1 MSKIS
6 IKKLFS
12 GAALCLSLGLSAA
25 FPVTANAATAD
36 DAAAVARSLGFPEE
50 FIQQG
55 WNAFYANPEKYPPE
69 VIDSYIEIMKDMG
82 EDAIKQLI
90 IDSGGTVT
98 PPGAVT
104 TAPAVDIAPVTEK
117 TTAAAPG
124 TSTTPAAPST
134 PDKPSTPSTPD
145 DGSITLTMPDGST
158 FTRVSG
164 AKFAAMTLEEKRAYL
179 SSFTA
184 EQQSVFLANL
194 SPEDYK
200 SLLKQ
205 MDIDSKVQV
214 LDNMTKIT
222 DDMGLNI
229 TVDEL
234 TEDNLQLSMRD
245 ENGQLVAI
253 GSAGD
258 IVADTGYDR
267 RMLFAAAAG
276 LIAVGGTGVYI
287 LAKKCFRK
295 DENGV

>member
-1 MSKIS
+1 MNKI
-6 IKKLFS
+6 LFKRIFA

-25 FPVTANAATAD
+25 APLSANAASAA
-36 DAAAVARSLGFPEE
+36 DAAAVARSLGIPEE

-55 WNAFYANPEKYPPE
+55 WNAYYANPEKYPPE
-69 VIDSYIEIMKDMG
+69 VIDSYIEILYGMG
-82 EDAIKQLI
+82 QDAIDQLI
-90 IDSGGTVT
+90 RDNGGTVT
-98 PPGAVT
+98 PPQTVT
-104 TAPAVDIAPVTEK
+104 TAPPVTTAAVTTK
-117 TTAAAPG
+117 TSKTTKTTTAAAQGSSP
-124 TSTTPAAPST
+124 T
-134 PDKPSTPSTPD
+134 PDKPD

-158 FTRVSG
+158 FTRVNS
-164 AKFAAMTLEEKRAYL
+164 AKFAAMTLDEKRAYINT
-179 SSFTA
+179 FTP

-214 LDNMTKIT
+214 LDSVTGIT
-222 DDMGLNI
+222 NDMGLNI

-234 TEDNLQLSMRD
+234 TDDDLTLSMRD

-258 IVADTGYDR
+258 TVADTGYDR

-276 LIAVGGTGVYI
+276 LIAAGGAGVFV
-287 LAKKCFRK
+287 LKKKCFRK
-295 DENGV
+295 DENEG

>member
-1 MSKIS
+1 MNKLSVKKI
-6 IKKLFS
+6 FA

-25 FPVTANAATAD
+25 APVTANAASAA
-36 DAAAVARSLGFPEE
+36 DAAAVARSLGIPEE

-55 WNAFYANPEKYPPE
+55 WNAYNANPEKYPPE
-69 VIDSYIEIMKDMG
+69 VIDSYIAILYGMG
-82 EDAIKQLI
+82 QDAIDQLI
-90 IDSGGTVT
+90 RENGGTVT
-98 PPGAVT
+98 PPAAVT
-104 TAPAVDIAPVTEK
+104 TAAPVTTAAVTKK
-117 TTAAAPG
+117 TTAAAPERP
-124 TSTTPAAPST
+124 TTPAQSPAQ
-134 PDKPSTPSTPD
+134 DKPD
-145 DGSITLTMPDGST
+145 DGQITLTMPDGST

-179 SSFTA
+179 NSFTA

-214 LDNMTKIT
+214 LDNMTGIT

-234 TEDNLQLSMRD
+234 TDDNLTLSMRD

-258 IVADTGYDR
+258 TVADTGYDR

-276 LIAVGGTGVYI
+276 LIAVGGAGAFV

-295 DENGV
+295 DENEG

>member
-1 MSKIS
+1 MNKLSVKKI
-6 IKKLFS
+6 FA

-25 FPVTANAATAD
+25 APVTANAASAA
-36 DAAAVARSLGFPEE
+36 DAAAVARSLGIPEE

-55 WNAFYANPEKYPPE
+55 WNAYNANPEKYPPE
-69 VIDSYIEIMKDMG
+69 VIDSYIAILYGMG
-82 EDAIKQLI
+82 QDAIDQLI
-90 IDSGGTVT
+90 RENGGTVT
-98 PPGAVT
+98 PPAAVT
-104 TAPAVDIAPVTEK
+104 TAAPVTTAAATKK
-117 TTAAAPG
+117 TTAAAPERH
-124 TSTTPAAPST
+124 TTPAQSPAQ
-134 PDKPSTPSTPD
+134 DKPD
-145 DGSITLTMPDGST
+145 DGQITLTMPDGST

-179 SSFTA
+179 NSFTA

-214 LDNMTKIT
+214 LDNMTGIT

-234 TEDNLQLSMRD
+234 TDDNLTLSMRD

-258 IVADTGYDR
+258 TVADTGYDR

-276 LIAVGGTGVYI
+276 LIAVGGAGAFV

-295 DENGV
+295 DENEG

>member
-6 IKKLFS
+6 IKKIFA
-12 GAALCLSLGLSAA
+12 GAALCLSLGISAA
-25 FPVTANAATAD
+25 CPVTANAATAEE
-36 DAAAVARSLGFPEE
+36 AAEVARSLGFPEE

-55 WNAFYANPEKYPPE
+55 WNSFYANPEKYPPE
-69 VIDSYIEIMKDMG
+69 VIDSYIEIMRDMG

-90 IDSGGTVT
+90 GDQGGTVT
-98 PPGAVT
+98 TPAAVT
-104 TAPAVDIAPVTEK
+104 TAPAVNTAPAK

-124 TSTTPAAPST
+124 SAAAPAAPSAPDKPAAPST
-134 PDKPSTPSTPD
+134 AD

-158 FTRVSG
+158 FTRISG

-276 LIAVGGTGVYI
+276 LIAAGGAGVYA

-295 DENGV
+295 DENEG

>member
-1 MSKIS
+1 MNKNL
-6 IKKLFS
+6 IKRIIA
-12 GAALCLSLGLSAA
+12 GTALSLSLGLSAA
-25 FPVTANAATAD
+25 IPVSVNAASAA
-36 DAAAVARSLGFPEE
+36 DAAAVARSLGIPEE

-55 WNAFYANPEKYPPE
+55 WNAYYANPEKYPPE
-69 VIDSYIEIMKDMG
+69 VIDSYIEILYGMG
-82 EDAIKQLI
+82 QDAIKQLI
-90 IDSGGTVT
+90 IENGGTVT
-98 PPGAVT
+98 PPQAVT
-104 TAPAVDIAPVTEK
+104 TAPPV
-117 TTAAAPG
+117 TTAAV
-124 TSTTPAAPST
+124 TTKTTTASQGSSST
-134 PDKPSTPSTPD
+134 PGNPQSPDKPD

-164 AKFAAMTLEEKRAYL
+164 AEFAAMTLEEKRAYL
-179 SSFTA
+179 SAFTP

-214 LDNMTKIT
+214 LDNVTGIT
-222 DDMGLNI
+222 NDMGLNI
-229 TVDEL
+229 TVDKL
-234 TEDNLQLSMRD
+234 TEDDLTLSMRD

-258 IVADTGYDR
+258 TVADTGYDR

-276 LIAVGGTGVYI
+276 LIAIGGTGAYI

-295 DENGV
+295 DENEG

>member
-6 IKKLFS
+6 IKKIIT
-12 GAALCLSLGLSAA
+12 GAALCLSLGIPAA
-25 FPVTANAATAD
+25 SPVTANAATAEE
-36 DAAAVARSLGFPEE
+36 AAAVARSLGFPEE

-55 WNAFYANPEKYPPE
+55 WNSFYANPEKYPPE
-69 VIDSYIEIMKDMG
+69 VIDSYIEIMRDMG

-90 IDSGGTVT
+90 TDSGGTVT
-98 PPGAVT
+98 PPAAVT

-117 TTAAAPG
+117 TTAAAPDS
-124 TSTTPAAPST
+124 STTPAQPSA
-134 PDKPSTPSTPD
+134 PDKPD

-158 FTRVSG
+158 FTRISG

-179 SSFTA
+179 STFTA

-205 MDIDSKVQV
+205 MDIDSKIQV

-276 LIAVGGTGVYI
+276 LITVGGAGVYV

-295 DENGV
+295 DENEG

>member
-6 IKKLFS
+6 VKKIFAGS
-12 GAALCLSLGLSAA
+12 ALCLSLGLSAA
-25 FPVTANAATAD
+25 APINANAASAA
-36 DAAAVARSLGFPEE
+36 DAAAVARSLGIPEE

-55 WNAFYANPEKYPPE
+55 WNAYNANPEKYPPE
-69 VIDSYIEIMKDMG
+69 VIDSYISILYGMG
-82 EDAIKQLI
+82 QDAINQLI
-90 IDSGGTVT
+90 IDNGGTVT
-98 PPGAVT
+98 PP
-104 TAPAVDIAPVTEK
+104 APAPTAAPTTTTPPVSSTVAKK
-117 TTAAAPG
+117 TTVAAQSS
-124 TSTTPAAPST
+124 STTPAQTPA
-134 PDKPSTPSTPD
+134 PDKPD

-179 SSFTA
+179 NSFTT

-214 LDNMTKIT
+214 LDNMTGIT

-234 TEDNLQLSMRD
+234 TDDNLTLSMRD

-258 IVADTGYDR
+258 TVEDTGYDR

-276 LIAVGGTGVYI
+276 LIAVGGTGAFV

-295 DENGV
+295 DENEG